1 MKGVYEVIQ
10 NVIQTR
16 AGVGGGAGGEGKAGG
31 EFGASEPLIRYA

>member
-16 AGVGGGAGGEGKAGG
+16 AGGGGIAGGREEAGGESGTA
-31 EFGASEPLIRYA
+31 EPLRRYA